1 MNFSGIK
8 QARKAAGMTQEDLAS
23 ALGVNRATISK
34 YENGNI
40 PLTLQQLGKIAKIL
54 HTTVY
59 EMIGNDWSD
68 VDTNDA
74 FETEMVPF
82 PCEKQT
88 ASVESRSKAD
98 VRSVEEIL
106 EQAREQ
112 LLNQEGL
119 MFDGGV
125 ATDEAIESILAAMKI
140 GLELAKTKT
149 QAEKERAA
157 REKAAIL
164 AEAEAM
170 ED

>member
-59 EMIGNDWSD
+59 EMIGNDWNGI
-68 VDTNDA
+68 DTNDA

-82 PCEKQT
+82 PHEKQT
-88 ASVESRSKAD
+88 ASVKSRDKAD

-112 LLNQEGL
+112 LMNQEGL

>member
-1 MNFSGIK
+1 MCNMYEIVEQLCEKRGIK
-8 QARKAAGMTQEDLAS
+8 PGKMCADLGISRGIMGDLKAGRTKKLSAENLAKVSGYFGVPTDLL
-23 ALGVNRATISK
+23 LGT
-34 YENGNI
+34 
-40 PLTLQQLGKIAKIL
+40 
-54 HTTVY
+54 
-59 EMIGNDWSD
+59 
-68 VDTNDA
+68 
-74 FETEMVPF
+74 ETEP
-82 PCEKQT
+82 EKT
-88 ASVESRSKAD
+88 KAPASEAD
-98 VRSVEEIL
+98 TRSVEEIL

-119 MFDGGV
+119 MFEGGV

-157 REKAAIL
+157 KLKAEIL

>member
-1 MNFSGIK
+1 MEYLTTGEEPEK
-8 QARKAAGMTQEDLAS
+8 TKAPAS
-23 ALGVNRATISK
+23 EA
-34 YENGNI
+34 
-40 PLTLQQLGKIAKIL
+40 
-54 HTTVY
+54 
-59 EMIGNDWSD
+59 
-68 VDTNDA
+68 DT
-74 FETEMVPF
+74 
-82 PCEKQT
+82 
-88 ASVESRSKAD
+88 
-98 VRSVEEIL
+98 RSVEEIL

-119 MFDGGV
+119 MFEGGV

-157 REKAAIL
+157 KLKAEIL